1 MVAPQPL
8 CEANRSNDYGSMFE
22 KHTGERI
29 RIIIAGGGTGG
40 HLFPGIAIAK
50 GLRARCDDM
59 DILFVVGRKKMEK
72 AIIHKAGFESRSIDV
87 EGVLGKGVLGLMRA
101 FIKVVISLIQSL
113 VIVRDFRPHLI
124 VGVGGYSS
132 GPLCLVARLLRV
144 KTAIHEQN
152 SFPGLTN
159 RMLAPLVKK
168 VFISFEESRKYFKR
182 QDVLLT
188 GNPVREE
195 LLHDRTLTKPTNGTF
210 TILVVGGSQ
219 GARAINR
226 AVVSALEALTEQGVH
241 PFVIHQTGKAHVNEI
256 RGEYQRHG
264 FAGEVREF
272 IDDMAS
278 AYGRA
283 DLVVCRAGAT
293 TLAELAALGK
303 PSILIPYPYAAHQ
316 HQEVNARALVAAGGA
331 DMILEHELDGA
342 GLAGRIKTYM
352 ENRDALERMSTFAL
366 KAGMPRAK
374 EIIADEL
381 FKLVKD
387 NCRQA

>member
-1 MVAPQPL
+1 VAHQPL
-8 CEANRSNDYGSMFE
+8 CETNHSNDCSSMFE
-22 KHTGERI
+22 KQTEERI
-29 RIIIAGGGTGG
+29 RVIIAGGGTGG
-40 HLFPGIAIAK
+40 HLFPGIAIAT
-50 GLRARCDDM
+50 GLKARCLDM

-72 AIIHKAGFESRSIDV
+72 AIIDKAGFEARSIDV
-87 EGVLGKGVLGLMRA
+87 EGMLGKGMFGRMRA
-101 FIKVVISLIQSL
+101 LIKVLISLIQSL

-144 KTAIHEQN
+144 PTAIHEQN

-168 VFISFEESRKYFKR
+168 VFISFEESRRYFKR

-188 GNPVREE
+188 GNPVRDE
-195 LLHDRTLTKPTNGTF
+195 LLHGRPVAKPANGRF

-226 AVVSALEALTEQGVH
+226 AVVAALEVLKKQGLH
-241 PFVIHQTGKAHVNEI
+241 LFVIHQTGKAHVKEI
-256 RGEYQRHG
+256 RDEYQSHG
-264 FAGEVREF
+264 FAGDVREF

-293 TLAELAALGK
+293 TLAELTALGK

-331 DMILEHELDGA
+331 DMIIEKDLDGA

-352 ENRDALERMSTFAL
+352 ENRDALERMSASAL
-366 KAGMPRAK
+366 KAGMPRAQ
-374 EIIADEL
+374 EIIAEEL

-387 NCRQA
+387 N

>member
-1 MVAPQPL
+1 VAPQPL
-8 CEANRSNDYGSMFE
+8 CEANHSNDRSSMFE
-22 KHTGERI
+22 KHTEKRI
-29 RIIIAGGGTGG
+29 RVIIAGGGTGG
-40 HLFPGIAIAK
+40 HLFPGIAIAT

-72 AIIHKAGFESRSIDV
+72 AIIDKAGFEARSIDI
-87 EGVLGKGVLGLMRA
+87 EGMLGKGMFGRMRA
-101 FIKVVISLIQSL
+101 LIKVLISLIQSL

-132 GPLCLVARLLRV
+132 GPVCLVARLLRV
-144 KTAIHEQN
+144 PTAIHEQN

-168 VFISFEESRKYFKR
+168 VFISFEESRRYFKR

-188 GNPVREE
+188 GNPVRDE
-195 LLHDRTLTKPTNGTF
+195 LLHGRPVAKPANGRF

-226 AVVSALEALTEQGVH
+226 AVVAALKVLNKQGLH
-241 PFVIHQTGKAHVNEI
+241 PFVIHQTGKAHVKEI
-256 RGEYQRHG
+256 RDEYQSHG
-264 FAGEVREF
+264 LAGDVREF
-272 IDDMAS
+272 IDDMSS

-293 TLAELAALGK
+293 TLAELTALGK

-331 DMILEHELDGA
+331 DMIIENDLDGA

-352 ENRDALERMSTFAL
+352 ENRDALERMSAFAL

-374 EIIADEL
+374 EIIAEEL
-381 FKLVKD
+381 FKLVKG
-387 NCRQA
+387 N

>member
-1 MVAPQPL
+1 MAYQPL

-40 HLFPGIAIAK
+40 HLFPGIAIAT

-72 AIIHKAGFESRSIDV
+72 AIIHKAGFEARSIDV
-87 EGVLGKGVLGLMRA
+87 EGVLGKGVLELMRA
-101 FIKVVISLIQSL
+101 LIKVLVSLIQSL

-144 KTAIHEQN
+144 PTAIHEQN

-182 QDVLLT
+182 KDVFLT

-195 LLHDRTLTKPTNGTF
+195 LLHDRALSKPTNGTF

-226 AVVSALEALTEQGVH
+226 AVVSALAVLTEQGLQ

-256 RGEYQRHG
+256 RAEYQRHG

-352 ENRDALERMSTFAL
+352 ENRDTLKRMSTSAL

>member
-1 MVAPQPL
+1 VAPQPL

-40 HLFPGIAIAK
+40 HLFPGIAIAT

-72 AIIHKAGFESRSIDV
+72 AIIHKAGFEARSIDV

-101 FIKVVISLIQSL
+101 LIKVLVSLIQSL

-132 GPLCLVARLLRV
+132 GPLCLVARLFRV
-144 KTAIHEQN
+144 PTAIHEQN

-195 LLHDRTLTKPTNGTF
+195 LLHDRTLSKPANGTF

-226 AVVSALEALTEQGVH
+226 AVVSALEVLTEQGLQ

-256 RGEYQRHG
+256 RAEYQSHG
-264 FAGEVREF
+264 FGGEVREF

-278 AYGRA
+278 AYRRA

-316 HQEVNARALVAAGGA
+316 HQEVNARAVVAAGGA
-331 DMILEHELDGA
+331 DMILEHELDGV

-352 ENRDALERMSTFAL
+352 ENRDALERMSTSAL
-366 KAGMPRAK
+366 KAGMPRAR

-381 FKLVKD
+381 FKLVKH

>member
-1 MVAPQPL
+1 MAPQPL

-40 HLFPGIAIAK
+40 HLFPGIAIAT

-72 AIIHKAGFESRSIDV
+72 AIIDKAGFEARSIDV
-87 EGVLGKGVLGLMRA
+87 EGMLGKGMFGRMRA
-101 FIKVVISLIQSL
+101 LIKVLISLIQSL
-113 VIVRDFRPHLI
+113 FIVRDFRPHLI

-144 KTAIHEQN
+144 PTAIHEQN

-159 RMLAPLVKK
+159 RILAPLVKK
-168 VFISFEESRKYFKR
+168 VFISFEESRRYFKR

-188 GNPVREE
+188 GNPVRDE
-195 LLHDRTLTKPTNGTF
+195 LLHGRPVAKPANGRF

-226 AVVSALEALTEQGVH
+226 AVVAALEVLNKQGLH
-241 PFVIHQTGKAHVNEI
+241 PFVIHQTGKAQVKEI
-256 RGEYQRHG
+256 RDEYQSHG

-283 DLVVCRAGAT
+283 DLVVSRAGAT
-293 TLAELAALGK
+293 TLAELTALGK

-331 DMILEHELDGA
+331 DMILENDLDGP

-352 ENRDALERMSTFAL
+352 ENRDALERMSASAL

-374 EIIADEL
+374 EIITQEL

-387 NCRQA
+387 N

>member
-1 MVAPQPL
+1 MASQPL
-8 CEANRSNDYGSMFE
+8 SEANHSNDCSSMFE
-22 KHTGERI
+22 KHTEERI
-29 RIIIAGGGTGG
+29 RVIIAGGGTGG
-40 HLFPGIAIAK
+40 HLFPGIAIAT

-72 AIIHKAGFESRSIDV
+72 AIIDKAGFEARSIDV
-87 EGVLGKGVLGLMRA
+87 EGMLGKGMLGRMRA
-101 FIKVVISLIQSL
+101 LIKVLISLIQSL
-113 VIVRDFRPHLI
+113 VIVRDFRPHLV

-132 GPLCLVARLLRV
+132 GPLCLVARLMRV
-144 KTAIHEQN
+144 PTAIHEQN

-159 RMLAPLVKK
+159 RILAPLVKK
-168 VFISFEESRKYFKR
+168 VFISFEESRRYFKR

-188 GNPVREE
+188 GNPVRDE
-195 LLHDRTLTKPTNGTF
+195 LLHGRPVPKPANGRF

-226 AVVSALEALTEQGVH
+226 AVVAALEVLNKQGLH
-241 PFVIHQTGKAHVNEI
+241 PFVIHQTGKAHVKEI
-256 RGEYQRHG
+256 RDEYQSHG

-283 DLVVCRAGAT
+283 DLAVCRAGAT
-293 TLAELAALGK
+293 TLAELTALGK

-331 DMILEHELDGA
+331 DMILENDLDGP

-352 ENRDALERMSTFAL
+352 ENRDALERMSASAL

-374 EIIADEL
+374 EIIAEEL
-381 FKLVKD
+381 FTLVKG
-387 NCRQA
+387 NRQQA

>member
-1 MVAPQPL
+1 MAPQPL
-8 CEANRSNDYGSMFE
+8 CEANHSNDRSSMFE
-22 KHTGERI
+22 KHTEKRI
-29 RIIIAGGGTGG
+29 RVIIAGGGTGG
-40 HLFPGIAIAK
+40 HLFPGIAIAT

-72 AIIHKAGFESRSIDV
+72 AIIDKAGFEARSIDI
-87 EGVLGKGVLGLMRA
+87 EGMLGKGMFGRMRA
-101 FIKVVISLIQSL
+101 LIKVLISLIQSL

-132 GPLCLVARLLRV
+132 GPVCLVARLLRV
-144 KTAIHEQN
+144 PTAIHEQN

-168 VFISFEESRKYFKR
+168 VFISFEESRRYFKR

-188 GNPVREE
+188 GNPVRDE
-195 LLHDRTLTKPTNGTF
+195 LLHGRPVAKPANGRF

-226 AVVSALEALTEQGVH
+226 AVVAALKVLNKQGLH
-241 PFVIHQTGKAHVNEI
+241 PFVIHQTGKAHVKEI
-256 RGEYQRHG
+256 RDEYQSHG
-264 FAGEVREF
+264 LAGDVREF
-272 IDDMAS
+272 IDDMSS

-293 TLAELAALGK
+293 TLAELTALGK

-331 DMILEHELDGA
+331 DMIIENDLDGA

-352 ENRDALERMSTFAL
+352 ENRDALERMSAFAL

-374 EIIADEL
+374 EIIAEEL
-381 FKLVKD
+381 FKLVKG
-387 NCRQA
+387 N

>member
-1 MVAPQPL
+1 MAPRPL
-8 CEANRSNDYGSMFE
+8 KEADHSNDCRSMFE
-22 KHTGERI
+22 RHTEEEVRV
-29 RIIIAGGGTGG
+29 IIAGGGTGG
-40 HLFPGIAIAK
+40 HLFPGIAIAT

-72 AIIHKAGFESRSIDV
+72 VIIGKAGFEARSIDV
-87 EGVLGKGVLGLMRA
+87 EGMLGKGMFGRVRA
-101 FIKVVISLIQSL
+101 LIKVLISLIQSL
-113 VIVRDFRPHLI
+113 VIVRDFKPHLI

-132 GPLCLVARLLRV
+132 GPLCLVARLTGV
-144 KTAIHEQN
+144 PIAIHEQN
-152 SFPGLTN
+152 SIPGLTN

-168 VFISFEESRKYFKR
+168 VFISFEESRRYFKR

-188 GNPVREE
+188 GNPVRDE
-195 LLHDRTLTKPTNGTF
+195 LLQGRYVAKSPNGRF

-226 AVVSALEALTEQGVH
+226 AVVAALEVLNEQGLH
-241 PFVIHQTGKAHVNEI
+241 PFVIHQTGKAHVQEI
-256 RGEYQRHG
+256 GDEYQRHG

-272 IDDMAS
+272 IDDMVS

-293 TLAELAALGK
+293 TMAELTALGK

-316 HQEVNARALVAAGGA
+316 HQEVNARALVDAGGA
-331 DMILEHELDGA
+331 DMILEHDLNGA

-352 ENRDALERMSTFAL
+352 ENGDALERMSASAL
-366 KAGMPRAK
+366 KVGMPRAK
-374 EIIADEL
+374 DIIAEEL
-381 FKLVKD
+381 LTLIK
-387 NCRQA
+387 NN

>member
-1 MVAPQPL
+1 
-8 CEANRSNDYGSMFE
+8 
-22 KHTGERI
+22 
-29 RIIIAGGGTGG
+29 
-40 HLFPGIAIAK
+40 
-50 GLRARCDDM
+50 M

-72 AIIHKAGFESRSIDV
+72 AIIDKAGFEARSIDV
-87 EGVLGKGVLGLMRA
+87 EGMLGKGLFGRMRA
-101 FIKVVISLIQSL
+101 LIKVLISLIQSL

-144 KTAIHEQN
+144 PTAIHEQN

-159 RMLAPLVKK
+159 RMLAPFVKK
-168 VFISFEESRKYFKR
+168 VFISFEESRRYFKR

-188 GNPVREE
+188 GNPVRDE
-195 LLHDRTLTKPTNGTF
+195 LLNGRPVAKPGNGRF

-219 GARAINR
+219 GARSINR
-226 AVVSALEALTEQGVH
+226 AVVAALEVLNKQGLH
-241 PFVIHQTGKAHVNEI
+241 PFVIHQTGKDHVKEI
-256 RGEYQRHG
+256 RDEYQSHG

-293 TLAELAALGK
+293 TLAELTALGK
-303 PSILIPYPYAAHQ
+303 PSILIPYPFATHQ

-331 DMILEHELDGA
+331 DMILEHDLDGP
-342 GLAGRIKTYM
+342 GLAGRIKTSM
-352 ENRDALERMSTFAL
+352 ENRDTLERMSASAL

-374 EIIADEL
+374 EIIAEEL
-381 FKLVKD
+381 FTLLKG
-387 NCRQA
+387 N

>member
-1 MVAPQPL
+1 
-8 CEANRSNDYGSMFE
+8 MFD

-29 RIIIAGGGTGG
+29 RVIIAGGGTGG
-40 HLFPGIAIAK
+40 HLFPGIAIAT
-50 GLRARCDDM
+50 GLTARRDDM

-72 AIIHKAGFESRSIDV
+72 AIIHKAGFEARSIDV
-87 EGVLGKGVLGLMRA
+87 EGMLGKGVLGLMRA
-101 FIKVVISLIQSL
+101 LTKVLISLIQSL

-144 KTAIHEQN
+144 PTAIHEQN

-195 LLHDRTLTKPTNGTF
+195 LLQRRAPSRPANGTF

-226 AVVSALEALTEQGVH
+226 AVVSALEVLNEQGFQ

-256 RGEYQRHG
+256 RDAYKGKG

-272 IDDMAS
+272 INDMAS

-316 HQEVNARALVAAGGA
+316 HQEVNARSLVAAGGA
-331 DMILEHELDGA
+331 DMILEDELNGA

-352 ENRDALERMSTFAL
+352 QNRDALERMSALAL
-366 KAGMPRAK
+366 KAGMPRAR

-381 FKLVKD
+381 FKLVK
-387 NCRQA
+387 NN

>member
-1 MVAPQPL
+1 
-8 CEANRSNDYGSMFE
+8 MFE
-22 KHTGERI
+22 KNTGERI

-40 HLFPGIAIAK
+40 HLFPGIAIAT

-72 AIIHKAGFESRSIDV
+72 AIIHKAGFEARSIDV
-87 EGVLGKGVLGLMRA
+87 EGLLGKGMLGLMRA
-101 FIKVVISLIQSL
+101 FIKVLISLIQSL

-132 GPLCLVARLLRV
+132 GPLCLVARLFRV
-144 KTAIHEQN
+144 TTAIHEQN

-182 QDVLLT
+182 KDVFLT

-195 LLHDRTLTKPTNGTF
+195 LLHKRALSKPSNGTF

-226 AVVSALEALTEQGVH
+226 AVVSALEVLTEQGLQ
-241 PFVIHQTGKAHVNEI
+241 PFVIHQTGKAHVSEI
-256 RGEYQRHG
+256 LAEYQSHG

-293 TLAELAALGK
+293 SRFSSHT
-303 PSILIPYPYAAHQ
+303 PTRPISI
-316 HQEVNARALVAAGGA
+316 R
-331 DMILEHELDGA
+331 
-342 GLAGRIKTYM
+342 R
-352 ENRDALERMSTFAL
+352 
-366 KAGMPRAK
+366 
-374 EIIADEL
+374 
-381 FKLVKD
+381 
-387 NCRQA
+387 

>member
-1 MVAPQPL
+1 VASQPL
-8 CEANRSNDYGSMFE
+8 CEANHSNDCSSMFE
-22 KHTGERI
+22 RHTEERI
-29 RIIIAGGGTGG
+29 RVIIAGGGTGG
-40 HLFPGIAIAK
+40 HLFPGIAIAT
-50 GLRARCDDM
+50 GLRARCGDM

-72 AIIHKAGFESRSIDV
+72 AIIGKAGFEARSIDV
-87 EGVLGKGVLGLMRA
+87 EGMLGKGMFGRMRA
-101 FIKVVISLIQSL
+101 LIKVLISLIQSL
-113 VIVRDFRPHLI
+113 VIVRDFKPHLI

-132 GPLCLVARLLRV
+132 GPLCLVARFFGV
-144 KTAIHEQN
+144 PIAIHEQN

-168 VFISFEESRKYFKR
+168 VFISFEESRRYFKR

-188 GNPVREE
+188 GNPVRDE
-195 LLHDRTLTKPTNGTF
+195 LLHGRPVAKSPNGRF

-219 GARAINR
+219 GAQAINR
-226 AVVSALEALTEQGVH
+226 AVVAALEALDREGLH
-241 PFVIHQTGKAHVNEI
+241 PFVIHQTGKAHVREI
-256 RGEYQRHG
+256 RDEYQRHG

-278 AYGRA
+278 AYWRA

-293 TLAELAALGK
+293 TMAELTALGK

-331 DMILEHELDGA
+331 DMILEHDLNGA

-352 ENRDALERMSTFAL
+352 ENRDALERMSASAL

-374 EIIADEL
+374 ETIAEEL
-381 FKLVKD
+381 FTLVK
-387 NCRQA
+387 NN

>member
-1 MVAPQPL
+1 
-8 CEANRSNDYGSMFE
+8 MFE
-22 KHTGERI
+22 KHTGEKTRV
-29 RIIIAGGGTGG
+29 IIAGGGTGG
-40 HLFPGIAIAK
+40 HLFPGIAIATE
-50 GLRARCDDM
+50 LRARCEDM

-72 AIIHKAGFESRSIDV
+72 AIIDKAGFEARSIDV

-101 FIKVVISLIQSL
+101 LIKLLISLIQSL
-113 VIVRDFRPHLI
+113 VIARGFRPHLI

-132 GPLCLVARLLRV
+132 GPLCLVARLFRV
-144 KTAIHEQN
+144 PTAIHEQN

-195 LLHDRTLTKPTNGTF
+195 LLHDRTRSKPANGTF

-226 AVVSALEALTEQGVH
+226 AIVSALEVLTEQGLH

-256 RGEYQRHG
+256 RDEYQSHG

-283 DLVVCRAGAT
+283 NLVVCRAGAT

-303 PSILIPYPYAAHQ
+303 PSILIPYPYAAHR

-331 DMILEHELDGA
+331 DMILEHELEGA
-342 GLAGRIKTYM
+342 GLAEKIKTYM
-352 ENRDALERMSTFAL
+352 ENRDALERMSASAL

-387 NCRQA
+387 N

>member
-1 MVAPQPL
+1 VAPQPL
-8 CEANRSNDYGSMFE
+8 CEANHPNDCGSMFE
-22 KHTGERI
+22 KQTEERM
-29 RIIIAGGGTGG
+29 RVIIAGGGTGG
-40 HLFPGIAIAK
+40 HLFPGIAIAT

-72 AIIHKAGFESRSIDV
+72 AIIDRAGFEARSIDV
-87 EGVLGKGVLGLMRA
+87 EGMLGKGMFGRMRA
-101 FIKVVISLIQSL
+101 LVKVLISLIQSF

-132 GPLCLVARLLRV
+132 GPLCLAARLLRV
-144 KTAIHEQN
+144 PTAIHEQN

-168 VFISFEESRKYFKR
+168 VFISFEESRRYFKR

-188 GNPVREE
+188 GNPVRDE
-195 LLHDRTLTKPTNGTF
+195 LLHGRPVAKSANGRF

-219 GARAINR
+219 GARAINN
-226 AVVSALEALTEQGVH
+226 AVVAALEVLKKQGLQ
-241 PFVIHQTGKAHVNEI
+241 PFVIHQTGKAQVKEI
-256 RGEYQRHG
+256 RDEYQSHG
-264 FAGEVREF
+264 FAGDVMEF

-283 DLVVCRAGAT
+283 DLAVCRAGAT
-293 TLAELAALGK
+293 TLAELTALGK

-331 DMILEHELDGA
+331 DMILENDLDGA
-342 GLAGRIKTYM
+342 GLAGRIKIYM
-352 ENRDALERMSTFAL
+352 ENRDALERMSASAL

-374 EIIADEL
+374 EIIAEEL
-381 FKLVKD
+381 FKLVKE
-387 NCRQA
+387 N